1 MGRGFP
7 RSLPAVGL
15 LLLVTAVSGIALG
28 IGPGIAW
35 AASPAPAPAPAP
47 SSAED
52 GQRAYDAGQFEQARR
67 VWSGLAQAGD
77 PQAAFGM
84 GLLCDLGSGMPAD
97 ARAAFD
103 WYRRAAE
110 AGLPEAA
117 FNVAVMKD
125 AGRGTAHDI
134 DGAALWYAR
143 AAAAGYARAAFNLG
157 ELYEDGEGV
166 PRNPQL
172 AAAWFHQA
180 AAGGLTAAAT
190 KAAVL
195 EKATPRPDAA
205 NPPAAVRPEAPSG
218 VVPVGAADHPRPVV
232 LVWTA
237 PSQTQPVSFFVE
249 IERLTPDAPQ
259 QVYAQFVAVSAVAV
273 SLVPG
278 RYAWRVTSVGRAGAA
293 YTPGAWTQFQA
304 IAAKAERQAAE

>member
-143 AAAAGYARAAFNLG
+143 AVDVVPSTWASFTRMARAC
-157 ELYEDGEGV
+157 
-166 PRNPQL
+166 R
-172 AAAWFHQA
+172 
-180 AAGGLTAAAT
+180 AT
-190 KAAVL
+190 RSL
-195 EKATPRPDAA
+195 PPPGFIRP
-205 NPPAAVRPEAPSG
+205 PPA
-218 VVPVGAADHPRPVV
+218 D
-232 LVWTA
+232 
-237 PSQTQPVSFFVE
+237 
-249 IERLTPDAPQ
+249 
-259 QVYAQFVAVSAVAV
+259 
-273 SLVPG
+273 
-278 RYAWRVTSVGRAGAA
+278 
-293 YTPGAWTQFQA
+293 
-304 IAAKAERQAAE
+304 